1 VSADL
6 VSVIEAAYETEQGDG
21 AWLRRIGDFACREL
35 DQGLGGY
42 GALYDVTSGAMRFGA
57 GASLGLSDSLLQAIL
72 QANAL
77 APPEVVA
84 RMYRAG
90 PACSAGSTASGLGRR
105 WKGEPGIA
113 RAIAVTTAM
122 DAIGVITGD
131 PSGVGCAFLFPKHAI
146 GPVPKATGILW
157 SRIAAHIAA
166 GFRLRRAGARSA
178 VAEAV
183 LSPSGRIDHAE
194 VAAQGA
200 SLRAALT
207 DGAKRMGQA
216 RGALRRRNPSEAV
229 ETWRALVAGRWSLVD
244 HFDHDGRRFLL
255 ARRNEPT
262 PAATLTG
269 LTVRQRDV
277 LAHAAMGHSNKLIG
291 YELGLTPSAVAMIL
305 ARLARTLGLRTRV
318 QLIAVYQGAHSKRGS
333 S

>member
-1 VSADL
+1 MSADL

-255 ARRNEPT
+255 ARRNEPSGRT
-262 PAATLTG
+262 LAGLTAQEYEVLALAALGHTNKFIAYQLGLSPSGVAMRLSRAGTKLRVRTRLELIAAYRRAATAG
-269 LTVRQRDV
+269 R
-277 LAHAAMGHSNKLIG
+277 
-291 YELGLTPSAVAMIL
+291 
-305 ARLARTLGLRTRV
+305 
-318 QLIAVYQGAHSKRGS
+318 
-333 S
+333 

>member
-1 VSADL
+1 
-6 VSVIEAAYETEQGDG
+6 
-21 AWLRRIGDFACREL
+21 
-35 DQGLGGY
+35 
-42 GALYDVTSGAMRFGA
+42 
-57 GASLGLSDSLLQAIL
+57 
-72 QANAL
+72 
-77 APPEVVA
+77 
-84 RMYRAG
+84 
-90 PACSAGSTASGLGRR
+90 
-105 WKGEPGIA
+105 
-113 RAIAVTTAM
+113 M